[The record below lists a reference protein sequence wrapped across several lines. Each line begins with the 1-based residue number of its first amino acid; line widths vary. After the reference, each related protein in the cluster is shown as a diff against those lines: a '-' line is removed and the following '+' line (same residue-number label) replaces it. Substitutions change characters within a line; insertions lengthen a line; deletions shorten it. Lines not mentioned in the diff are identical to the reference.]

1 MNPHMPSSL
10 LEEEKD
16 GGDGGLTNKKRQVG
30 KIASLNLTI

>member
-1 MNPHMPSSL
+1 MPSSL

-16 GGDGGLTNKKRQVG
+16 EGMGNGGLTNKKRQVG